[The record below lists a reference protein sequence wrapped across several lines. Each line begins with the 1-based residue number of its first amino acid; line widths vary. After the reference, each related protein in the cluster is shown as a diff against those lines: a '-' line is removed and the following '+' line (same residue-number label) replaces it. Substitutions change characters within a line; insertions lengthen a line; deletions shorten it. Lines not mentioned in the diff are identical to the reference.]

1 MRPFPEGEQVQQ
13 ANKYGN
19 LQVCCRLR
27 EIDSMVKRVIYE
39 IVLPF
44 V

>member
-1 MRPFPEGEQVQQ
+1 MRPFPEGEQVQ
-13 ANKYGN
+13 ANKYGH

-27 EIDSMVKRVIYE
+27 EINSMVKRVMYE
-39 IVLPF
+39 IVIPF